1 MVVFIFFDI
10 FFIINLMLGLL
21 GEIMIFKDLL
31 LRLRYFFICLVVFFV
46 YVVFRVNILVFGN
59 NDCSFLI
66 CLNYF
71 LNVFLLFLF
80 CFL

>member
-1 MVVFIFFDI
+1 
-10 FFIINLMLGLL
+10 MLGLL

-59 NDCSFLI
+59 IDCSFLI

>member
-1 MVVFIFFDI
+1 
-10 FFIINLMLGLL
+10 MLGLL

-46 YVVFRVNILVFGN
+46 YVVFRVNILIFGN

>member
-31 LRLRYFFICLVVFFV
+31 LRLRYFFIRLVVFFV

-59 NDCSFLI
+59 NDRSFLI

>member
-1 MVVFIFFDI
+1 
-10 FFIINLMLGLL
+10 MLGLL

-80 CFL
+80 CFF

>member
-1 MVVFIFFDI
+1 
-10 FFIINLMLGLL
+10 MLGLL

-31 LRLRYFFICLVVFFV
+31 LRLRYFFIRLVVFFV

>member
-1 MVVFIFFDI
+1 
-10 FFIINLMLGLL
+10 MLGLL

-31 LRLRYFFICLVVFFV
+31 LRLRYFFICFVVFFV

>member
-31 LRLRYFFICLVVFFV
+31 LRLRYFVICLVVFFV

>member
-1 MVVFIFFDI
+1 
-10 FFIINLMLGLL
+10 MLGLL

-46 YVVFRVNILVFGN
+46 YVVFSVNILVFGN